1 MLQPQVEVWQ
11 CLVCL
16 GASEAN
22 FPIKIALIQLGRCH
36 FARSLVE
43 ANIKPFILKSW
54 KAEYEKS
61 WIRGSNDLNSHF
73 LKMENIQTLHSS
85 PLDPWKTGKSC
96 CSCSYDTLLIKYLLL
111 LLQTPMKCLLPSFE
125 AIVKCLLLF
134 WKASYPWCCLRRAGA
149 PTCPTNCRPL
159 SAPGFSPSQQAH
171 TWKHRSAL
179 QRFSWLWGA
188 GWVDTLE
195 SRQMLL
201 LLELNTTMLR

>member
-61 WIRGSNDLNSHF
+61 WTVISIKSKIFKRYIPHHSTPERLENLAALVLMTPCWSNTSCSFYKLPWNACCPL
-73 LKMENIQTLHSS
+73 LKPSWNACYSFERPLTPDVALGALEPPLVPQIAGHCL
-85 PLDPWKTGKSC
+85 PLDSHP
-96 CSCSYDTLLIKYLLL
+96 
-111 LLQTPMKCLLPSFE
+111 
-125 AIVKCLLLF
+125 
-134 WKASYPWCCLRRAGA
+134 AS
-149 PTCPTNCRPL
+149 
-159 SAPGFSPSQQAH
+159 
-171 TWKHRSAL
+171 KH
-179 QRFSWLWGA
+179 
-188 GWVDTLE
+188 TLE
-195 SRQMLL
+195 STEVHCKGFLGYEVQVGWTHLSLAKCFCFWNSTLQCCAKKCCR
-201 LLELNTTMLR
+201 